1 MQARLAD
8 PEVLRDLR
16 DRRLTLAG
24 DRDHVTTELRWERFR
39 HSRHPSSEEHILTA
53 QESTEPG
60 AVPIVPALDN
70 WLLTVFAPH
79 RLTDTIH
86 RLHTAQPH
94 TEPNTTTP
102 NITAANKIIAACD
115 AKLHQ
120 YRAIAD
126 AGGDATTIATWITE
140 VNAQRAAALAQRAT
154 ATATATATAQKQ
166 SPDRLTE
173 NDIRRLVGS
182 FDNIRNTLRDARSE
196 DKRTVY
202 RELRLTLTY
211 NPGQNKISV
220 EAKPDADYC
229 GVTVRVRG
237 ATRTVTPPPMTIVKT
252 LKPTQA

>member
-1 MQARLAD
+1 MSSRPFGLSPEKARYPYILRGLMLCGLCGRKMQSHQAHETAYYRCRYPNEYALANHIQH
-8 PEVLRDLR
+8 PRNIYVAERD
-16 DRRLTLAG
+16 
-24 DRDHVTTELRWERFR
+24 
-39 HSRHPSSEEHILTA
+39 
-53 QESTEPG
+53 
-60 AVPIVPALDN
+60 IVPALDN

-86 RLHTAQPH
+86 RLHAAQPH
-94 TEPNTTTP
+94 TEPDTTTP

-115 AKLHQ
+115 AKLLQ

-126 AGGDATTIATWITE
+126 AGGDATTIATWIAE
-140 VNAQRAAALAQRAT
+140 VNAQRAAALAQRD
-154 ATATATATAQKQ
+154 TATAQKQ
-166 SPDRLTE
+166 APDRLTE

-182 FDNIRNTLRDARSE
+182 LDNIRNTLRDARSE

-237 ATRTVTPPPMTIVKT
+237 TTRTITPC
-252 LKPTQA
+252 PTVVDLDLVLA